1 MSSYNDSDV
10 AERPMRLNRHIP
22 SPILS
27 PIPTSPAYYSYREGR
42 DHSSNLRAGAGD
54 AQQRRWR
61 GERDPSR
68 RPPVEPV
75 AGHNSSPRHRTA
87 EDFLSIPRAASSP
100 RTPQAHAGSARSQ
113 ACAEVDPVTEE
124 QQGAEKCTS
133 DEDLVA
139 SRPRPVAGDAR
150 ERPSSGTKAYRSAAG
165 EDVVSAEPAARTQRV
180 ASDSVRSA
188 HDSRRVRGAH
198 RHEDEDSE
206 GCSALSADPEN
217 WRSRKSLPAGCV
229 RCNYR
234 LPEELIEYLQETS
247 MYRSVPRPYCPECGA
262 RLAPAV
268 RDTRGDGDD
277 SVYDSPRLPP
287 RPSPLRRRESR
298 SKPVSVP
305 QQNSHERRSS
315 SSESSDTDIDV
326 LDAGSSSS
334 DDPKHE
340 SQPSREAPPQFSR
353 PKPTAE
359 KSVPPLPPCHPTTPV
374 PPPRGVPPGD
384 TDWTPREKPV
394 MVLAKSPYLTLD
406 SLPCSLDYVTRAAA
420 PSNGRCRGPEGIS
433 TLSPDGIA
441 APWVVGG
448 CIACCRQAG
457 AGLAGIC
464 CCAMPCVLF
473 RERQQ
478 LLLHK
483 LRSRYICCAG
493 AFPCCVPPASLRPEL
508 YYTIGPDYLYSPALY
523 AAAGRYWD
531 GVLDASTAVSQQ
543 RHWHG
548 LYTAS
553 NDKGEGRV
561 TSSHLAGGGR
571 APLATF
577 RSVNGVASPA
587 SLVSPRTGLPLDGCY
602 SNVPFYQSGRP
613 STCCATSSAPASV
626 GTGCCGCISCACD
639 STRGCCLYCAHPTA
653 YCLTCPLCCLCCE
666 MTCCMPC
673 ALWANRLLIR
683 QHYHLVP
690 DTAVDGGAVCCYTCC
705 VQCCTCLCTRAHAP
719 TMASAAIDKRISG
732 TATPAASTAE
742 AAASPTSLSCWFQLS
757 TTVAACLAAV
767 CCLCPCAAC
776 GLAQQRDQIQRLGY
790 PLVVDV
796 PPEID
801 MM

>member
-1 MSSYNDSDV
+1 MPYYENRLYGPEEKPPSPRQLRLPVGLASPTRDARAEQRFMSSYNDSDV

-165 EDVVSAEPAARTQRV
+165 ED
-180 ASDSVRSA
+180 
-188 HDSRRVRGAH
+188 
-198 RHEDEDSE
+198 DEDSE

-247 MYRSVPRPYCPECGA
+247 MYRSG
-262 RLAPAV
+262 
-268 RDTRGDGDD
+268 TRGDGDD

-561 TSSHLAGGGR
+561 TSSNLAGGGR

-613 STCCATSSAPASV
+613 STCCATSSAPAS
-626 GTGCCGCISCACD
+626 
-639 STRGCCLYCAHPTA
+639 
-653 YCLTCPLCCLCCE
+653 

-732 TATPAASTAE
+732 MPRLQQARLRLPHHR
-742 AAASPTSLSCWFQLS
+742 P
-757 TTVAACLAAV
+757 
-767 CCLCPCAAC
+767 
-776 GLAQQRDQIQRLGY
+776 QQRDQIQRLGY